1 MKAFAAKVTVPV
13 DSITITITETPT
25 VGLDMKMCISGAE
38 FHLQQSL

>member
-13 DSITITITETPT
+13 DSITITETPT
-25 VGLDMKMCISGAE
+25 AGLDMKMRISGAE